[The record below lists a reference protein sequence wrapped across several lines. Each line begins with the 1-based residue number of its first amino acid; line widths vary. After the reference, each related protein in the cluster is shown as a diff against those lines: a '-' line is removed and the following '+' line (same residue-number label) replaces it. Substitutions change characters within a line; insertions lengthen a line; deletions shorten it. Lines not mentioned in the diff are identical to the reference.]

1 MAKYKN
7 CPNCAAPYDPALSKC
22 PYCGTIYF
30 DMSVIDFDHH
40 EPFWLKIRVNEC
52 EITQFV
58 VPEVGEIETNY
69 DEVYAYGGHGN
80 NRIMIVKGSPDIS
93 TNISFHTICPPDS
106 EALITMTKM
115 NGGTKE

>member
-1 MAKYKN
+1 MAEHKN

-40 EPFWLKIRVNEC
+40 EPFWLKIRVNGC

-58 VPEVGEIETNY
+58 VPEMGNIKIEQDNTVASGRYGEPLFVAWNKPEITT
-69 DEVYAYGGHGN
+69 D
-80 NRIMIVKGSPDIS
+80 
-93 TNISFHTICPPDS
+93 ISFHAVAAPDTNIM
-106 EALITMTKM
+106 ATVTRV
-115 NGGTKE
+115 GGG

>member
-1 MAKYKN
+1 MAEHKN

-40 EPFWLKIRVNEC
+40 EPVWLKIRVNGC

-58 VPEVGEIETNY
+58 VPEMGEMRISHNP
-69 DEVYAYGGHGN
+69 VYCDWSGQKE
-80 NRIMIVKGSPDIS
+80 MMFSVPPDV
-93 TNISFHTICPPDS
+93 TTDISFHAVAAPNTNIM
-106 EALITMTKM
+106 ATVTKV
-115 NGGTKE
+115 GGG

>member
-7 CPNCAAPYDPALSKC
+7 CPNCAAPYDPTLSKC

-58 VPEVGEIETNY
+58 VPETGEMTISHNPIYCY
-69 DEVYAYGGHGN
+69 DSFGQGK
-80 NRIMIVKGSPDIS
+80 MIFSGSPDV
-93 TNISFHTICPPDS
+93 TTDISFHAVAAPDTNVM
-106 EALITMTKM
+106 ATVTKM
-115 NGGTKE
+115 DGGTER